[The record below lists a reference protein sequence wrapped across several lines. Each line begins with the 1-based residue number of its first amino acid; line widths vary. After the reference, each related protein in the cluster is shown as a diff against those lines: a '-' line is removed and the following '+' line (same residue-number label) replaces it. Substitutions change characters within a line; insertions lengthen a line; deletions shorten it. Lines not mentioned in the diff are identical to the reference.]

1 MSISSLITDIYN
13 NLLKFNN
20 TNIIVLFD
28 ESRNIW
34 FSYNELLN
42 AIGYKDAKTQRKRI
56 QLDGKY
62 FDTFKNI
69 YSKSSLNKF
78 DKTLVSHRVKMIN
91 ESGMFLIL
99 SKSNKDNAKQ
109 LMEKLYTDVLPS

>member
-28 ESRNIW
+28 ESHNIW

-42 AIGYKDAKTQRKRI
+42 AIGYKDAKNPEKT
-56 QLDGKY
+56 
-62 FDTFKNI
+62 
-69 YSKSSLNKF
+69 YS
-78 DKTLVSHRVKMIN
+78 I
-91 ESGMFLIL
+91 GW
-99 SKSNKDNAKQ
+99 
-109 LMEKLYTDVLPS
+109 